1 MPTTNT
7 TYLTR
12 AEVAERLRLTTKTL
26 ANWASA
32 GKGPRCIR
40 LGGGHVRYLSEEV
53 LAWEQRCQSNQ
64 GR

>member
-1 MPTTNT
+1 MSTTEL

-12 AEVAERLRLTTKTL
+12 SEVAQRLRLTTKTL

-40 LGGGHVRYLSEEV
+40 LDGGHVRYLREEV